1 MQALPPLCWKEG
13 VTSVVQLID
22 RCAVG
27 EGSVYTCYIVIVTY
41 VYSHTIIYVMYIV
54 SCILM
59 CKDCCKL
66 ADLVHSACVLRMCT
80 GVTYVYVYIA
90 ANSQLHTIKSFYV
103 QLYITFKV

>member
-27 EGSVYTCYIVIVTY
+27 EGSVYKCYIVIVTY

-80 GVTYVYVYIA
+80 GVTRICVHC
-90 ANSQLHTIKSFYV
+90 SQFTAPHNKILLRTVVHNV
-103 QLYITFKV
+103 